1 MSDHPSPPAVRIGDA
16 ERDAAEA
23 RLHRAV
29 GAGQLTLDEFSERMT
44 AVLAARVQSD
54 LDAILADLPATAPG
68 PARAPAPA
76 ARGPVRR
83 WLVAIMSGETT
94 RGRWRPA
101 PQTNAVAVMGGVE
114 VDLREAEV
122 PPEGFTLTATA
133 LMGGVEVIVPDDV
146 AVEVGGLAFM
156 GGREVT
162 TVQPADPD
170 APVVRI
176 HAYALMGGVE
186 IRNPTRKERE
196 RAAKRAGGQPAEIAP
211 AHRQQPARGSTA
223 LEPTPP
229 RSMEHSQGSSWF
241 GRALAAAATA
251 AVTSPFW
258 LPGEPA
264 VAAFGSRTER
274 VSAAEAATDPTYNAS
289 AAFGSVR
296 VVVPDGTVVDDSGL
310 AAFGSYDCPA
320 CGQPA
325 APGARTVTVRGGA
338 AFGSVTILTQSQA
351 RELDARD
358 AAEEA
363 LEEAEERAEDARE
376 EAEDAGD

>member
-23 RLHRAV
+23 RLNRAV

-44 AVLAARVQSD
+44 AVLAARVQAD
-54 LDAILADLPATAPG
+54 LDAVLADLPATAPG
-68 PARAPAPA
+68 PARAPAGA

-101 PQTNAVAVMGGVE
+101 SQTNAVAVMGGVE

-162 TVQPADPD
+162 AVQPDDPY
-170 APVVRI
+170 APVVRVQ
-176 HAYALMGGVE
+176 AYALMGGVE
-186 IRNPTRKERE
+186 IRNPTGKEIAK
-196 RAAKRAGGQPAEIAP
+196 AAKRAGQRPSAIAA
-211 AHRQQPARGSTA
+211 AHRQEPARGSTA
-223 LEPTPP
+223 LEPAP
-229 RSMEHSQGSSWF
+229 RRALERPQGGSWF
-241 GRALAAAATA
+241 SRAVLAAAIA

-274 VSAAEAATDPTYNAS
+274 VSAAEVAADPTYNAS

-296 VVVPDGTVVDDSGL
+296 VVVPDGTIVDDSGL

-320 CGQPA
+320 CDEPA
-325 APGARTVTVRGGA
+325 APGARTVTVRGAA

-351 RELDARD
+351 QGLDARD

-363 LEEAEERAEDARE
+363 REEAEERAEEARE
-376 EAEDAGD
+376 EAEDAAD